1 MKNLFRCAF
10 AFCLLVCLARPALSQ
25 SRNTGEIRGTVTDPS
40 DAVVPGANVDVA
52 NIDTGAK
59 NDYITNNDGL
69 YDTVSTPTGN
79 YTITVTAK
87 GFKTVVIGP
96 VTLNVSTI
104 KEDAKLEVGT
114 PNETVTVTAT
124 GAPLLQTESG
134 EQSEVMESK
143 EMGELPR

>member
-69 YDTVSTPTGN
+69 YDTCLL
-79 YTITVTAK
+79 YTSPSAH
-87 GFKTVVIGP
+87 
-96 VTLNVSTI
+96 S
-104 KEDAKLEVGT
+104 KLSRR
-114 PNETVTVTAT
+114 
-124 GAPLLQTESG
+124 LQA
-134 EQSEVMESK
+134 
-143 EMGELPR
+143 